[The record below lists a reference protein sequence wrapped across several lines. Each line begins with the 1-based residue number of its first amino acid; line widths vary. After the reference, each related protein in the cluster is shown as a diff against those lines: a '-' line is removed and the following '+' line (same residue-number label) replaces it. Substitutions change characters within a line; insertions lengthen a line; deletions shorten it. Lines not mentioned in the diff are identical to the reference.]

1 MEPGL
6 LARLGSS
13 GSWGNRTEA
22 DIQSDIRSLLLSGQF
37 GLDEPRLEVQT
48 GDGTGRR
55 IDVQVGATV
64 IEVKKDLD
72 AAGVLGKAIKQLAG
86 YVQTKT
92 EQEQSRYNGILTD
105 GRLWLLYESNP
116 ATGSFDQQSKLLLGA
131 QEGSGSTLVEWLRSV
146 LATHSNVKPVA
157 STIEAT
163 LGASSPAYAQDHA
176 YLAGLYERVADD
188 PTVALKRDLW
198 ARLLRSALGTDFE
211 DTTRLFVDHT
221 LLVIEAAAIG
231 HAIMG
236 IPVEALIADPAAML
250 DGAAFRDGDIHN
262 VIESDFFDWLLT
274 DPDGPRFVTRLIR
287 RVSVFNWHDAQHDV
301 LKVLY
306 ESVIHADTRR
316 RLGEYYTPDWL
327 AEGIVTKCV
336 TDPLHQRVLDPA
348 CGSGTFPFHAARL
361 FLKAADDA
369 GWNNERALTELQDHV
384 FGLDIHPVSVI
395 LARITYLLALGDRLQ
410 QQRGSVS
417 VPIHLGDTIQW
428 AQDAAADENS
438 IRVRVDGS
446 DLTAQQAMLL
456 DMAQIL
462 AFPLSNIDDPDT
474 FDRLVRDMT
483 ARAQEHTDATKKHPS
498 VLPILRRYGV
508 ADGPD
513 GQVLTQTF
521 KLLCDLNAQGRD
533 SIWGYFVRNQVRP
546 LWLSMRGRCVDVLVG
561 NPPWVAYRNM
571 TASMQEQFKAFSER
585 RSLWHGKKVA
595 THQDLVGLF
604 IARAVELYLNDGG
617 AFGFVTPLSVLSR
630 QQYDG
635 LRAGKW
641 GQLLRGELTEMWD
654 LEQVRPAGFFPVP
667 SGVIFGLRHD
677 VAPEYGSAE
686 PAAGAP
692 ATKLVA
698 TGKRD
703 KSGWAATRK
712 QLTFTEKPNITLS
725 VGDDVAVSPYNGS
738 VVQGATI
745 VPRYM
750 FFVEEEHSNSKL
762 GQAANKVRVRS
773 ARSSLEKKPWKYR
786 PDLVATVDRRF
797 VHHVHLGETITPFR
811 PLSPRLAVLPVDNG
825 KLLPP
830 SKIDTSPGLK
840 PWWDKASDDWE
851 THKSSDTLSL
861 HERIDYQRGLRRQL
875 DGTKHRVVYSKS
887 GNSLAAARIDDPA
900 LVIDHALYWMP
911 AASVDEARYLT
922 AILNAPATTQAVTVY
937 QSRGLFGARHFDK
950 YVWRLLIPTY
960 DKNADT
966 HVLLANL
973 AATAERESARVEI
986 PQGMGFQAA
995 RKRIREAL
1003 GAAGISAQLDA
1014 LVTDLLALED
1024 TVVVER
1030 DPFVAEKAAAVRARK
1045 TLLRT
1050 DGSTGPLFPSPNV
1063 QVDLD
1068 CEFDDHGVYLWG
1080 ATVTT
1085 ASDSAYHC
1093 FGSPTADEK
1102 QAAGELIEFLE
1113 ELAADAPDESIAV
1126 FHYGHVEAT
1135 HLERT
1140 AGAAAAGVLG
1150 SFIDMLPILRDH
1162 YFAPEGFGLKTLAP
1176 SAGAT
1181 WRTPSASGADTRQ
1194 WVQQARDG
1202 NADAWPRLTA
1212 YNEDDTR
1219 ATLALRKVLLDS
1231 SADGYRSG
1239 VQRSSECTSSS
1250 GL

>member
-1 MEPGL
+1 MDSGL
-6 LARLGSS
+6 LIRLSS
-13 GSWGNRTEA
+13 GGSPTRTEA
-22 DIQSDIRSLLLSGQF
+22 DIQSDIRSLLLSGDF

-72 AAGVLGKAIKQLAG
+72 AAGVLSKAVKQLAG

-105 GRLWLLYESNP
+105 GRLWLLYETNP
-116 ATGSFDQQSKLLLGA
+116 ATDTFDQQSRFLLGT
-131 QEGSGSTLVEWLRSV
+131 QDGSGATLVEWLRSV

-211 DTTRLFVDHT
+211 DTPRLFVDHT
-221 LLVIEAAAIG
+221 LLVVEAAAIG

-236 IPVEALIADPAAML
+236 IPVEDLIADPAAML

-287 RVSVFNWHDAQHDV
+287 RISVFDWHDAQHDV

-316 RLGEYYTPDWL
+316 QLGEYYTPDWL

-361 FLKAADDA
+361 FLKAADAA
-369 GWNNERALTELQDHV
+369 GWDNERALTELQDHV
-384 FGLDIHPVSVI
+384 FGLDIHPVSVT

-410 QQRGSVS
+410 QDRGPIS
-417 VPIHLGDTIQW
+417 VPIHLGDAIQW
-428 AQDAAADENS
+428 AQDAAADEDS
-438 IRVRVDGS
+438 IQIRVDGL

-462 AFPLSNIDDPDT
+462 AFPLSNIDDPGT

-483 ARAQEHTDATKKHPS
+483 ARAQEHTDPSKKPPS

-546 LWLSMRGRCVDVLVG
+546 LWLSMPGRRVDVLVG

-571 TASMQEQFKAFSER
+571 TASMQEQFKAFSEKR
-585 RSLWHGKKVA
+585 RLWHGKKVA

-604 IARAVELYLNDGG
+604 IVRAVELYLNEGG
-617 AFGFVTPLSVLSR
+617 VFGFVTPLSVLSR

-667 SGVIFGLRHD
+667 SGVVFGLRHD
-677 VAPEYGSAE
+677 VAPEYRSEE

-692 ATKLVA
+692 DTKLVV

-703 KSGWAATRK
+703 KSGWSATSA

-725 VGDDVAVSPYNGS
+725 VGDDVAVSPYTDS

-750 FFVEEEHSNSKL
+750 FFVNEEHTSSKL
-762 GQAANKVRVRS
+762 GQAANKVKIRS
-773 ARSSLEKKPWKYR
+773 ARSGLEKTPWNER

-797 VHHVHLGETITPFR
+797 MHRVHLGETITPFR
-811 PLSPRLAVLPVDNG
+811 PLRPRRAVLPIDHG
-825 KLLPP
+825 KLLSP
-830 SKIDTSPGLK
+830 SKIDTTSGIK
-840 PWWDKASDDWE
+840 PWWDKASADWE
-851 THKSSDTLSL
+851 TYKTSDTLSL
-861 HERIDYQRGLRRQL
+861 HGRIDYQRGLRHQL
-875 DGTKHRVVYSKS
+875 DGAKNRVVYTKS
-887 GNSLAAARIDDPA
+887 GNSLAAARIDDPD
-900 LVIDHALYWMP
+900 LIIDHALYWMP

-922 AILNAPATTQAVTVY
+922 AILNAPVTTQAVSVY

-960 DKNADT
+960 DENTDT
-966 HVLLANL
+966 HVLLATL
-973 AATAERESARVEI
+973 AAAAEREAARV
-986 PQGMGFQAA
+986 QLDSGAGFQAA
-995 RKRIREAL
+995 RKKIRGAL
-1003 GAAGISAQLDA
+1003 ETAGIATQLNA

-1024 TVVVER
+1024 TVDVEP
-1030 DPFVAEKAAAVRARK
+1030 DPFVAAKAAAVRDGT

-1050 DGSTGPLFPSPNV
+1050 DGRSDPLFPSPDI

-1085 ASDSAYHC
+1085 PDDSAYHC
-1093 FGSPTADEK
+1093 FGSPTADESH
-1102 QAAGELIEFLE
+1102 AANELVEFLE
-1113 ELAADAPDESIAV
+1113 KLAATAETANQTIAV

-1135 HLERT
+1135 HLDRIAGTT
-1140 AGAAAAGVLG
+1140 AADILN
-1150 SFIDMLPILRDH
+1150 SFIDILPVLRDH
-1162 YFAPEGFGLKTLAP
+1162 YFAPGGFSLKTLAP

-1181 WRTPSASGADTRQ
+1181 WRTPSATGADTRQ
-1194 WVQQARDG
+1194 WVHQARDG
-1202 NADAWPRLTA
+1202 DSDAWTRLTD

-1219 ATLALRKVLLDS
+1219 ATLALRRRLLD
-1231 SADGYRSG
+1231 DPP
-1239 VQRSSECTSSS
+1239 C
-1250 GL
+1250 